1 MCYTRFDTQEN
12 LSIHREYAKYRR
24 PGSAGSNYNDN
35 HIIAHY
41 SDKNLIQLHD
51 NYSSYSKWGFTF
63 IYQKLTNILQIKLFL
78 I

>member
-35 HIIAHY
+35 HIIAIKLSY
-41 SDKNLIQLHD
+41 IHD
-51 NYSSYSKWGFTF
+51 NDSSYSE
-63 IYQKLTNILQIKLFL
+63 
-78 I
+78 